1 MNMKASASPGVGAF
15 VMPRKEVNIL
25 NVLSDGYIKLVVYDR
40 ETEKEIAVV
49 TNELITTAAD
59 NIVVKLTPSDKD

>member
-1 MNMKASASPGVGAF
+1 M
-15 VMPRKEVNIL
+15 

>member
-1 MNMKASASPGVGAF
+1 MKASIPPGVGAF
-15 VMPRKEVNIL
+15 VMPRKEVSIL

>member
-1 MNMKASASPGVGAF
+1 MKASISTEVGAF

-25 NVLSDGYIKLVVYDR
+25 NVLSDGYVKLVVYDQ
-40 ETEKEIAVV
+40 ETGKEIAVV

-59 NIVVKLTPSDKD
+59 NIVVKLTPSNKEM